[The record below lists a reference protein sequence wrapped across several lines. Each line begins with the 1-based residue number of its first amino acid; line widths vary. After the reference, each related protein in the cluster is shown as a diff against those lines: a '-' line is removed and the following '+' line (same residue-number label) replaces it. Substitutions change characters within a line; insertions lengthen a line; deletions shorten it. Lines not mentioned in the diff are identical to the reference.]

1 MVSSDNRFVDA
12 ADLGLD
18 KVLGYRLDAKTSKLS
33 PNQQLFVKSAP
44 GAGPRH
50 LTFHPNGN
58 YVYVIDELA
67 DAVTLFDYE
76 SKNDVLTERQTNS
89 TLLKDFDGTNH
100 CAELKIT
107 PCGRFLYR
115 TNRGHDSVA
124 AFRIGDD
131 GRLTLQG
138 IEPSLGKG
146 PENLAIA
153 PVGKLQ
159 LCTNMAG
166 QNVAVFRINPKTGR
180 LESLGEPIEIT
191 SPSCIMIRS
200 I

>member
-1 MVSSDNRFVDA
+1 MVSPDNRFVDA

-58 YVYVIDELA
+58 CVYVIDELA

-89 TLLKDFDGTNH
+89 TLLKDFDGIEQTGGTI
-100 CAELKIT
+100 ALPPSELAMMV
-107 PCGRFLYR
+107 
-115 TNRGHDSVA
+115 D
-124 AFRIGDD
+124 
-131 GRLTLQG
+131 
-138 IEPSLGKG
+138 
-146 PENLAIA
+146 
-153 PVGKLQ
+153 
-159 LCTNMAG
+159 
-166 QNVAVFRINPKTGR
+166 
-180 LESLGEPIEIT
+180 
-191 SPSCIMIRS
+191 
-200 I
+200 